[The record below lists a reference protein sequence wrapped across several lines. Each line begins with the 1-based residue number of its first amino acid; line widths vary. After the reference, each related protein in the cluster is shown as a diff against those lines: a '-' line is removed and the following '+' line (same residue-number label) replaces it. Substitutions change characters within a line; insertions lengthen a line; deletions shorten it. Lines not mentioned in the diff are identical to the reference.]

1 MEYQGVSTVKDR
13 RYQWR
18 FGPVVIASLLLALL
32 RPGLARLIGDRPSF
46 DLLFSLLIVTVLV
59 LLLDQRRHR
68 KTATALGVFALVFIW
83 LGHVF
88 DGRTGTVIFLLGTAI
103 HLVFLG
109 YALYRIL
116 NSIMQSRT
124 TANALSGAVCGYL
137 LLGIIWGDAYMAVE
151 IIEPG
156 SFHAVES
163 FGDAIGNPK
172 ENPGVYEYFSFVT
185 LTTLGY
191 GDISPAS
198 ETARNLAWIEAMTGQ
213 LYLAIFIAGLVGQHL
228 AERRLEQSDS

>member
-1 MEYQGVSTVKDR
+1 
-13 RYQWR
+13 
-18 FGPVVIASLLLALL
+18 
-32 RPGLARLIGDRPSF
+32 
-46 DLLFSLLIVTVLV
+46 
-59 LLLDQRRHR
+59 
-68 KTATALGVFALVFIW
+68 
-83 LGHVF
+83 
-88 DGRTGTVIFLLGTAI
+88 
-103 HLVFLG
+103 
-109 YALYRIL
+109 
-116 NSIMQSRT
+116 
-124 TANALSGAVCGYL
+124 
-137 LLGIIWGDAYMAVE
+137 MAVE